1 MIPEPSD
8 PLVVVVVI
16 FLLPH
21 LDFTIVINVMK
32 IMLAA
37 DVVLKVDVI
46 INDVVEGEQ
55 HGQSSLHV
63 FPSIAI
69 FTHFVT
75 QSSLLLAPDVV
86 KYLVLYLLEW
96 SQMALEIKWL
106 RLRALV
112 LKHLLK
118 TDFIVV
124 IEVHLLEESDILG
137 SVRITTDAHVS
148 AQGLIFLIGDL
159 TVLGAR
165 VHIYEVQFCQR
176 VNKGETLI
184 WDWKLGCT
192 SVSYTH
198 LTLPTKA

>member
-1 MIPEPSD
+1 
-8 PLVVVVVI
+8 
-16 FLLPH
+16 
-21 LDFTIVINVMK
+21 
-32 IMLAA
+32 
-37 DVVLKVDVI
+37 
-46 INDVVEGEQ
+46 
-55 HGQSSLHV
+55 
-63 FPSIAI
+63 
-69 FTHFVT
+69 
-75 QSSLLLAPDVV
+75 
-86 KYLVLYLLEW
+86 
-96 SQMALEIKWL
+96 MALEIKWL

-137 SVRITTDAHVS
+137 SVRITTDAHVG

-192 SVSYTH
+192 C
-198 LTLPTKA
+198 LGFG